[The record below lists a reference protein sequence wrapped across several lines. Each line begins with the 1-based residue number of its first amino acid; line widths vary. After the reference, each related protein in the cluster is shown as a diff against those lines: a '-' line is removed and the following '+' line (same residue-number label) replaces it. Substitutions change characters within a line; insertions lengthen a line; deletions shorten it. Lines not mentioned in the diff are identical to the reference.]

1 MRGID
6 SLRSKKSHV
15 FCACAL
21 SESKHTVINDNKC
34 FIIVYILFL
43 VTKNGANINKK
54 LVNQL
59 TFNNI

>member
-34 FIIVYILFL
+34 FIIVYIFL
-43 VTKNGANINKK
+43 VIKNGAKINKK

-59 TFNNI
+59 IFNKI

>member
-1 MRGID
+1 MLNY
-6 SLRSKKSHV
+6 SVAELR
-15 FCACAL
+15 
-21 SESKHTVINDNKC
+21 DNKC